1 MAVTQE
7 TPATSGPRA
16 ETPTTATGSTR
27 RVRRRGEAMTGAAM
41 VAPAVLLLIFFS
53 IPVGLCFA
61 LAFTNARLIS
71 PEPAK
76 IIGFENFTRLFSD
89 PPFWKSLRNTFYC
102 AVVVVPLAV
111 GVCAAAGPAGQRQDP
126 RGQLLPHPVLREP
139 AADGHLQRGP
149 GHRLAEQ
156 PDGGDA
162 GHHVHV
168 DLAGGRVP
176 HGDLAVGGCRPSRG
190 SCTRPRSWTAPAS
203 GSSSATSPG
212 RG

>member
-1 MAVTQE
+1 
-7 TPATSGPRA
+7 
-16 ETPTTATGSTR
+16 
-27 RVRRRGEAMTGAAM
+27 M
-41 VAPAVLLLIFFS
+41 VAPAALLLIFFFF

-89 PPFWKSLRNTFYC
+89 PLFWKSLRNTFYF
-102 AVVVVPLAV
+102 AVVVVPLQS
-111 GVCAAAGPAGQRQDP
+111 GVCAAAGPAGQHQDP
-126 RGQLLPHPVLREP
+126 RGQLLPDAVLRAGRDLDRGRVDPVEVHVPAGRPDQQP
-139 AADGHLQRGP
+139 AADGHPQRGP

-176 HGDLAVGGCRPSRG
+176 HGDLAVGVADHRRG
-190 SCTRPRSWTAPAS
+190 
-203 GSSSATSPG
+203 
-212 RG
+212 